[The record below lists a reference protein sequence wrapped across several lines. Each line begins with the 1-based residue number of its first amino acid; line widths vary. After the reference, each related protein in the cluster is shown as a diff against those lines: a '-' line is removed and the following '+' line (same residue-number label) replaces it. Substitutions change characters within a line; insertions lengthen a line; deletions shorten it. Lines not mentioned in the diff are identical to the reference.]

1 MTSYSLIYFSTT
13 AICNLTLERSDSDL
27 VDPLPDID
35 NQYIKFMPDQKFDI
49 QILSDDDPND
59 DADPDQ
65 HDPYF
70 SFKPTYHPTRKIA
83 YELGLEDNEWVYEDD
98 FLNTGEDFDEDYED
112 IEWEYWDNATNSGI
126 PLIHCY

>member
-1 MTSYSLIYFSTT
+1 
-13 AICNLTLERSDSDL
+13 
-27 VDPLPDID
+27 
-35 NQYIKFMPDQKFDI
+35 MPDQKFDI
-49 QILSDDDPND
+49 QNPSDVDLNEDDNLQSDPN
-59 DADPDQ
+59 
-65 HDPYF
+65 F

-83 YELGLEDNEWVYEDD
+83 YEFGLEDNEWVYEDD